1 MKKANTNLKNFKTIE
16 EFFFTKLIIKIESA
30 KNVLDIICPLVQL
43 AAVLL
48 VWFADF
54 DKTIDW
60 CIICFQFFFL
70 LVHHLFPYLFKR
82 MIKKTFDKIDEQIES
97 IATQT
102 ISV

>member
-1 MKKANTNLKNFKTIE
+1 MEKANTNLKTFKTIE
-16 EFFFTKLIIKIESA
+16 EFILTKLINKIEFA
-30 KNVLDIICPLVQL
+30 KNVLDIICPFVQL
-43 AAVLL
+43 AAVFL

-54 DKTIDW
+54 DETIDW
-60 CIICFQFFFL
+60 CIICFQLFFI
-70 LVHHLFPYLFKR
+70 LVHYLFPYLFVR

>member
-1 MKKANTNLKNFKTIE
+1 MEKANTDLKTFKTIE
-16 EFFFTKLIIKIESA
+16 KFILTKLIGKIEFA
-30 KNVLDIICPLVQL
+30 KKVLDIICPLVQL

-54 DKTIDW
+54 DKTINW
-60 CIICFQFFFL
+60 CIICFQFFFI

>member
-1 MKKANTNLKNFKTIE
+1 MEKANTNLKTFKTIE
-16 EFFFTKLIIKIESA
+16 KFILTKLINKIESI
-30 KNVLDIICPLVQL
+30 KNVLDIICPFVQL
-43 AAVLL
+43 AAVFL

-54 DKTIDW
+54 DNTIDW

-70 LVHHLFPYLFKR
+70 LVHYLFPYLFER

>member
-1 MKKANTNLKNFKTIE
+1 MKKVNTNLKNFKTIE
-16 EFFFTKLIIKIESA
+16 KFILTKLIRKIEFA
-30 KNVLDIICPLVQL
+30 KNVLDIICPFVQL
-43 AAVLL
+43 VAVFL

-54 DKTIDW
+54 DNTIDW
-60 CIICFQFFFL
+60 CIICFQFFFI
-70 LVHHLFPYLFKR
+70 LVHHLFPYLFIR

>member
-1 MKKANTNLKNFKTIE
+1 MGKVNTNLKTFKTIE
-16 EFFFTKLIIKIESA
+16 EFILTKLISKIEFA
-30 KNVLDIICPLVQL
+30 KNVLDIICPFVQL
-43 AAVLL
+43 VAVLL
-48 VWFADF
+48 VLFADF

-70 LVHHLFPYLFKR
+70 LVHYLFPYLFER

>member
-16 EFFFTKLIIKIESA
+16 EFFFTKLIRKIESA

>member
-1 MKKANTNLKNFKTIE
+1 MEKANTNLKTFKTIE
-16 EFFFTKLIIKIESA
+16 KFILTKLIRKIEFA
-30 KNVLDIICPLVQL
+30 KNVLDIICSIVQL
-43 AAVLL
+43 VAVCL
-48 VWFADF
+48 VLFAGF

-60 CIICFQFFFL
+60 CIICFQFFFT
-70 LVHHLFPYLFKR
+70 LVHYLFPYLFER

>member
-16 EFFFTKLIIKIESA
+16 EFVFTKLIRKIESA

>member
-1 MKKANTNLKNFKTIE
+1 MEKANTNLKTFKTIE
-16 EFFFTKLIIKIESA
+16 KFILKKLISKIEFA
-30 KNVLDIICPLVQL
+30 ENVLDIICPFIQL

-70 LVHHLFPYLFKR
+70 LVHYLFPYLFKR
-82 MIKKTFDKIDEQIES
+82 MIKKIFDKIDEQIES
-97 IATQT
+97 IATHT

>member
-1 MKKANTNLKNFKTIE
+1 MEKANANLKTFKTIE
-16 EFFFTKLIIKIESA
+16 KFILTKLIRKIESA
-30 KNVLDIICPLVQL
+30 KNVLDIICPIVQL
-43 AAVLL
+43 VAVLL
-48 VWFADF
+48 VLFAGF

-60 CIICFQFFFL
+60 CIICFQFFFT
-70 LVHHLFPYLFKR
+70 LVHYLFPYLFER

>member
-1 MKKANTNLKNFKTIE
+1 MKKTNTNLKTFKTIE
-16 EFFFTKLIIKIESA
+16 EFFLVKLISKIEFA
-30 KNVLDIICPLVQL
+30 ENVLDIICPFVQL

-70 LVHHLFPYLFKR
+70 LVHYLFLYLFKR
-82 MIKKTFDKIDEQIES
+82 MIKKTFDKINEQIES
-97 IATQT
+97 IATHT

>member
-1 MKKANTNLKNFKTIE
+1 MKKVNTNLKTFKTIE
-16 EFFFTKLIIKIESA
+16 EFILTKLTIKIEFA
-30 KNVLDIICPLVQL
+30 KDVLDIICPIVQL
-43 AAVLL
+43 VAVFL
-48 VWFADF
+48 VCFADF

-70 LVHHLFPYLFKR
+70 LVHYLFPYLFVR